1 MRSDDRAKQT
11 SRRPRGGRFPT
22 VIGLVVG
29 IVGLILVILLLLLA
43 LSDPSPFH
51 DLLSG

>member
-1 MRSDDRAKQT
+1 
-11 SRRPRGGRFPT
+11 
-22 VIGLVVG
+22 VVG